1 MSSGRLKVVGVIP
14 ARYDSTRFPGKV
26 LAEIAGKPMLLHVY
40 ERCSACE
47 RLDGLYIATDD
58 RRIYDAA
65 RGFTDDVLMT
75 SRGHESGTD
84 RVAEVAGKIEADV
97 FVNIQGDE
105 PLIEPTAVEAVI
117 PPFETD
123 STVKMVTLARPAD
136 DPTEISSPNT
146 CKVTVDG
153 TGNALY
159 FSRAP
164 IPYHHKP
171 PPEPGY
177 LLHVGIYAYRRE
189 FLLALSGLEKT
200 PLETAEGLEMLRA
213 LENGY
218 DVKVVIGDFTSASVD
233 TKDDL
238 ERVRRLIGERS

>member
-1 MSSGRLKVVGVIP
+1 VSSGRLKVVGVIP
-14 ARYDSTRFPGKV
+14 ARYDSSRFPGKA
-26 LAEIAGKPMLLHVY
+26 LAEIAGKPMIRHVY
-40 ERCSACE
+40 ERCSECE

-75 SRGHESGTD
+75 SREHESGTD
-84 RVAEVAGKIEADV
+84 RVAEAAGKIDADV

-105 PLIEPTAVEAVI
+105 PLIEPAAVEAVI

-123 STVKMVTLARPAD
+123 PAVKMVTLARPSD
-136 DPTEISSPNT
+136 DPSEISSPNT
-146 CKVTVDG
+146 CKVTVDES
-153 TGNALY
+153 GNALY

-164 IPYHHKP
+164 IPYHRKP
-171 PPEPGY
+171 PRTPGY

-213 LENGY
+213 LEHGY
-218 DVKVVIGDFTSASVD
+218 DVRVVIGDFTSVSVD
-233 TKDDL
+233 TEDDL
-238 ERVRRLIGERS
+238 KRVRQLVGERR